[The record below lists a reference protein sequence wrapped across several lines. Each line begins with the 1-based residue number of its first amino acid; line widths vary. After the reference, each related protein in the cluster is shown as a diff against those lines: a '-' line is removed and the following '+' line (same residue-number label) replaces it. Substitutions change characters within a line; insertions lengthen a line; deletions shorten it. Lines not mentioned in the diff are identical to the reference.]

1 MKIYKFNDYILN
13 ENAIGNTPEETIKL
27 LLTKFK
33 RKIEKMFGDDND
45 EGVDTFGE
53 SNNKERVKEG
63 GLSFKDLDMSL
74 ESSEISQY
82 SYKNQNLKVIFSDGE
97 SRYDLIITVD
107 LKDAISEEEDKIIN
121 VGDIEKCSVEFKKYT
136 NDELIGNI
144 TKYIDTKDIDEEL
157 LMDLKIELD
166 ESFDDNEDSD
176 ELEIEMEE

>member
-13 ENAIGNTPEETIKL
+13 ESAIGNTPEETIKL

-33 RKIEKMFGDDND
+33 RRIEKMFSEED
-45 EGVDTFGE
+45 EQVDTFDE
-53 SNNKERVKEG
+53 STNKERVKDG
-63 GLSFKDLDMSL
+63 GMSFKDLDIRL

-97 SRYDLIITVD
+97 NRYDLIITVD
-107 LKDAISEEEDKIIN
+107 LKDAITEEEDKIIN

-144 TKYIDTKDIDEEL
+144 TKYIDVKEIDEEL

-166 ESFDDNEDSD
+166 EAFDEGDDNE
-176 ELEIEMEE
+176 ELEIEMED